1 MALAGLNLAIGLKCD
16 QPLRVVEPPEVPPLA
31 TSLADCLQTAIQER
45 REFYVVQRTVEIAVQ
60 GGRVA
65 RAEFA
70 PKVVADGTLFNFQQQ
85 TAERPRRFAA
95 GVHPARL
102 DALRGRSEDRRDPR
116 GGLAGTPGHGP
127 GRVDRG

>member
-1 MALAGLNLAIGLKCD
+1 MALAGLNLAIGLKCNE
-16 QPLRVVEPPEVPPLA
+16 PVRVAEPTEIPPLA
-31 TSLADCLQTAIQER
+31 PSLADCLQTAIRER

-70 PKVVADGTLFNFQQQ
+70 PKVVADGTLLNFQQQ
-85 TAERPRRFAA
+85 ELNGHADLAA
-95 GVHPARL
+95 GVHPARV
-102 DALRGRSEDRRDPR
+102 DALRGRSADRRDPR